1 MLEINMISL
10 MLILVAVFM
19 LVCGYFYLEAKDKED
34 SIVCFI
40 TGISLLLISIPWF
53 VDFLLE
59 ELKWAF

>member
-1 MLEINMISL
+1 MISL

-19 LVCGYFYLEAKDKED
+19 LVCGYFYLETKDKED

-53 VDFLLE
+53 VDFFLE
-59 ELKWAF
+59 ELKWVF